1 MANQK
6 VQPLTSE
13 EIRNSFLDF
22 FKGKNHV
29 QLPAWPLIPV
39 GDPTTLFTTAGMQQF
54 KPYFTGLEVPE
65 HKRVTTIQPCFRT
78 PDIEEVG
85 DLSHLTAFEMMG
97 NFSFGDYFKS
107 EIITWAY
114 ELLTKIYR
122 IPNQNLHFSIFS
134 EDEEAYDAWRSLG
147 IEDAQIHRYGQDEN
161 YWFSGPTG
169 RCGPDSEIFFD
180 FTPDKGPEN
189 TDPAKQSDRFLE
201 IWNLVF
207 MQNLRDENGSFSELP
222 KKNIDTGSG
231 LERIAAVLQGKKS
244 VFETDIFLPILKEA
258 SEILGNEHME
268 GTTSATTDYAIRAMS
283 EHSRAAT
290 LLTGDGVV
298 PSNEGRGYVLRR
310 IIRRAIYLARREGL
324 NEPFLPRLAEIS
336 INKLSPTYP
345 HLNENLEFIM
355 QAIGSEEDRFSRTL
369 SAASQRLDRLI
380 NREQA
385 AGSSNLSG
393 EIAFELYD
401 TYGLPLEL
409 TSEIAKTQGIQVD
422 ALGFQTALEDQ
433 RKRARQAAHFS
444 DSETLPALSSLTQE
458 HSTFTGYTHLEEDA
472 EIATILKNGENS
484 GPVTAGED
492 CEIILSTTPF
502 YPEGGGQIGDR
513 GIISS
518 PQGVLEIKDT
528 QQAGNAIVHQAHV
541 IKGEISS
548 GSSVVATVDQTHRF
562 AAASNHTATHL
573 LHSALRDV
581 LGSHVRQQG
590 SLVSAERFRFDFTHL
605 EKIPE
610 AALAEVQQLV
620 NSKVR
625 DNLEVAWRNS
635 SYQEAVSEGAL
646 AFFGDKYGAEVRVV
660 EIGPPGESFSMEL
673 CGGTHV
679 DFTGRLGFVQI
690 LRETSVAAGSR
701 RLEALSGFS
710 AENYFSEQIKTL
722 QNIANA
728 LSTTPA
734 ESEKRIHILLEELTD
749 LREQTKK
756 FERARASTQ
765 TEELKKSAEKI
776 GETFIINAVVQDTDQ
791 AGLKVIADQLRSDLK
806 QTVVLL
812 ATVRNG
818 QVSFLCTVSHELVE
832 QGLNA
837 GDIVRSVAKIAGGG
851 GGGRPELAEAG
862 GGDASQLTNA
872 LKHGKDLIT
881 ETLNK

>member
-1 MANQK
+1 
-6 VQPLTSE
+6 
-13 EIRNSFLDF
+13 
-22 FKGKNHV
+22 
-29 QLPAWPLIPV
+29 
-39 GDPTTLFTTAGMQQF
+39 
-54 KPYFTGLEVPE
+54 
-65 HKRVTTIQPCFRT
+65 
-78 PDIEEVG
+78 
-85 DLSHLTAFEMMG
+85 MG
-97 NFSFGDYFKS
+97 N
-107 EIITWAY
+107 
-114 ELLTKIYR
+114 
-122 IPNQNLHFSIFS
+122 
-134 EDEEAYDAWRSLG
+134 
-147 IEDAQIHRYGQDEN
+147 
-161 YWFSGPTG
+161 
-169 RCGPDSEIFFD
+169 
-180 FTPDKGPEN
+180 
-189 TDPAKQSDRFLE
+189 
-201 IWNLVF
+201 
-207 MQNLRDENGSFSELP
+207 
-222 KKNIDTGSG
+222 
-231 LERIAAVLQGKKS
+231 
-244 VFETDIFLPILKEA
+244 
-258 SEILGNEHME
+258 
-268 GTTSATTDYAIRAMS
+268 
-283 EHSRAAT
+283 
-290 LLTGDGVV
+290 
-298 PSNEGRGYVLRR
+298 
-310 IIRRAIYLARREGL
+310 
-324 NEPFLPRLAEIS
+324 
-336 INKLSPTYP
+336 
-345 HLNENLEFIM
+345 
-355 QAIGSEEDRFSRTL
+355 
-369 SAASQRLDRLI
+369 
-380 NREQA
+380 
-385 AGSSNLSG
+385 
-393 EIAFELYD
+393 
-401 TYGLPLEL
+401 
-409 TSEIAKTQGIQVD
+409 
-422 ALGFQTALEDQ
+422 
-433 RKRARQAAHFS
+433 
-444 DSETLPALSSLTQE
+444 
-458 HSTFTGYTHLEEDA
+458 
-472 EIATILKNGENS
+472 
-484 GPVTAGED
+484 
-492 CEIILSTTPF
+492 
-502 YPEGGGQIGDR
+502 
-513 GIISS
+513 
-518 PQGVLEIKDT
+518 
-528 QQAGNAIVHQAHV
+528 
-541 IKGEISS
+541 
-548 GSSVVATVDQTHRF
+548 
-562 AAASNHTATHL
+562 
-573 LHSALRDV
+573 
-581 LGSHVRQQG
+581 HVRQQG